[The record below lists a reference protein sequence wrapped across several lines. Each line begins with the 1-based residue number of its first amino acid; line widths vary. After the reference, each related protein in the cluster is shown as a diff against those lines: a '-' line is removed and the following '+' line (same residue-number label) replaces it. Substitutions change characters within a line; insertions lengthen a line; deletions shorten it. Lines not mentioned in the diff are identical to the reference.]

1 MKLGIVGIIFLLGI
15 ISISTISIEEAW
27 AANATTFKE
36 LRDNPSEAFL
46 TADGTGIAFFAFIV
60 GIAIYALF
68 VWYFY
73 RFISKRNALITFF
86 RSYGKQENP
95 SKITKVT
102 YATLYIVLFPI
113 IIFAWFTIL
122 AFFIY
127 IIAEGMPLYIAIFV
141 SMTIIAVVRILSY
154 YREEAA
160 KEVAKMIPYAIL
172 SFLLTSV
179 AVYANPNF
187 FLDKD
192 LHSVPNTFIGNFE
205 EILTAVLFVSAI
217 EFSIRL
223 IWHIKRRFRPVV
235 EKVLEDEINKEVE
248 DITKIHFKKIEDK
261 EKWLEKKLEEKT
273 LEFKKIADQQ
283 KELENKLKELQ
294 KKSNDSK

>member
-1 MKLGIVGIIFLLGI
+1 MRLGIVGVIFLLGI
-15 ISISTISIEEAW
+15 ISISAISIEQAW

-36 LRDNPSEAFL
+36 LRENPEEAFFS
-46 TADGTGIAFFAFIV
+46 ADGTGIAFFAFII
-60 GIAIYALF
+60 GIAIYSLF

-73 RFISKRNALITFF
+73 RFISKRDALLVFF
-86 RSYGKQENP
+86 RSYNKRENP
-95 SKITKVT
+95 SKIIKIIFSVI
-102 YATLYIVLFPI
+102 YIVLFPI

-141 SMTIIAVVRILSY
+141 SMTIIAVVRMLSY
-154 YREEAA
+154 YREDAA

-187 FLDKD
+187 FTDKEIHA
-192 LHSVPNTFIGNFE
+192 LPNTFLGNFE

-217 EFSIRL
+217 EFVFRL
-223 IWHIKRRFRPVV
+223 FWHIKRRYRPVV
-235 EKVLEDEINKEVE
+235 DKILEEEVDQEVREITE
-248 DITKIHFKKIEDK
+248 IHFKKLEDK
-261 EKWLEKKLEEKT
+261 EKLLEKKIEELLK
-273 LEFKKIADQQ
+273 
-283 KELENKLKELQ
+283 KLKDAE
-294 KKSNDSK
+294 K

>member
-15 ISISTISIEEAW
+15 MSTSTISIEESW

-46 TADGTGIAFFAFIV
+46 TANGTGIAFFAFIV

-73 RFISKRNALITFF
+73 RFISKRNALVTFF
-86 RSYGKQENP
+86 RRYNKNENK
-95 SKITKVT
+95 SITTKVT
-102 YATLYIVLFPI
+102 YSIIYIVLFPI

-154 YREEAA
+154 YREDAA

-187 FLDKD
+187 FTDKEV
-192 LHSVPNTFIGNFE
+192 LSLPNTFIANLE
-205 EILTAVLFVSAI
+205 EIITAVLFVSAI
-217 EFSIRL
+217 EFTIR
-223 IWHIKRRFRPVV
+223 IVWYIKRRFRPVV
-235 EKVLEDEINKEVE
+235 EKMLEDDIENEVKEIA
-248 DITKIHFKKIEDK
+248 KIHFKKIEDK

>member
-15 ISISTISIEEAW
+15 ISISVISIEQAW

-46 TADGTGIAFFAFIV
+46 SADGTGTAFFAFIA

-73 RFISKRNALITFF
+73 RFLSKRNALITFF
-86 RSYGKQENP
+86 RSYSKQENP
-95 SKITKVT
+95 SKITKLT
-102 YATLYIVLFPI
+102 YVIIYIVLFPI
-113 IIFAWFTIL
+113 IIFVWFTFL

-127 IIAEGMPLYIAIFV
+127 IIAEGMPLYIAIFI

-154 YREEAA
+154 YREDAA

-179 AVYANPNF
+179 AVYSNPNF

-192 LHSVPNTFIGNFE
+192 LHTVPNTFIGNFE
-205 EILTAVLFVSAI
+205 EILTAVLFVSVI
-217 EFSIRL
+217 EFSIRGL
-223 IWHIKRRFRPVV
+223 WYVKRKFRPVTD
-235 EKVLEDEINKEVE
+235 KKLEDEIDQEVKE
-248 DITKIHFKKIEDK
+248 ITKIHFKKMEDK
-261 EKWLEKKLEEKT
+261 EKWLEKKIEEKT

-283 KELENKLKELQ
+283 KEIENKLQELQ